1 MPSKW
6 KLESEMK
13 QHEIAGERG
22 RRGAGEK
29 KIPPAP
35 LLPLPPAF
43 LIFAFILL
51 SLAASIINPLH
62 EATDELRHYRFVRHI
77 VQNRALPIQ
86 GELLCRAQ
94 GHHPPLF
101 YALGALATAGIDTG
115 RNVCYSPPEN
125 PFWAYR
131 YWEVGNDNKN
141 QYLHGSDEAFPWH
154 GEALAVHII
163 RLINVLIGAGTV
175 YLTWL
180 IGRTI
185 WPKRPYLALGGAAFV
200 AFNPMF
206 VYMSGA
212 INNDVIAALTGTAV
226 ILACVQLIHDE
237 NGLSRRWGVKLGL
250 LFGLALLSK
259 FNLTAVAALIALTAT
274 IVAYQKKQWR
284 QWLEVGLL
292 TIFCAALLSGWW
304 FIRNQILYGE
314 PTGFQRLTE
323 LWGVRDPAQSFGVAV
338 FELDYLWTSLW
349 GRFGYGQIPM
359 PDGIYLALRWFVGF
373 SLLGLLIPLTR
384 KVSSTNQLP
393 AQHQTLR
400 ASLIILVLDVALF
413 FAVVFNYLLV
423 SPAGPMGRFF
433 FPALPALSILTFYGL
448 SQWLSLLKAPKW
460 EQATAVLV
468 NLLMVA
474 FTLISLFVYL
484 APAYAQPKTF
494 NGETAVIPNATNA
507 QFDAFANLRGY
518 QLSQTSLHPGDP
530 IDIDLYWEV
539 TAQPP
544 GNYLLF
550 VHLIDDIGTI
560 ISQRDT
566 HPGLGNFP
574 ASQWQAGDHFVE
586 SIRLYLPETAYTP
599 AQASLSIGLY
609 APVEGY
615 RLGITAAD
623 GTNLGDALHLADIT
637 LILASESAVPN
648 PLNQNF
654 NNELR
659 LVGYE
664 YDKRV
669 LPADDTINI
678 TLYWETINQTADYE
692 IQVALLE
699 SWGAVR
705 QTAVTQPHAS
715 TSQWP
720 SQQLIHTQHQLT
732 IPANLPSDAYNIHVA
747 LLDVNDQTRQNIV
760 AEDGHWLNDH
770 LLLSQVLINP

>member
-1 MPSKW
+1 MAN
-6 KLESEMK
+6 
-13 QHEIAGERG
+13 HN
-22 RRGAGEK
+22 
-29 KIPPAP
+29 
-35 LLPLPPAF
+35 LLTHSHLPVAIMLLAF
-43 LIFAFILL
+43 LMLGTT
-51 SLAASIINPLH
+51 ASIINPLH

-77 VQNRALPIQ
+77 VQNHSLPVQ
-86 GELLCRAQ
+86 GKLPCRAQ
-94 GHHPPLF
+94 SHHPPLF

-115 RNVCYSPPEN
+115 RDVCYSPPEN

-131 YWEVGNDNKN
+131 YWEVGIDNKN

-154 GEALAVHII
+154 GEALAAHIA
-163 RLINVLIGAGTV
+163 RFVNVLIGAGTV
-175 YLTWL
+175 YLTWR

-206 VYMSGA
+206 VYMAGA

-226 ILACVQLIHDE
+226 TLACIQLIQDK
-237 NGLSRRWGVKLGL
+237 NGLSHRWGLKLGL

-259 FNLTAVAALIALTAT
+259 FNLTAVAALIALAAT
-274 IVAYQKKQWR
+274 VVAYQKKQWR

-292 TIFCAALLSGWW
+292 TVFYASLISGWW
-304 FIRNQILYGE
+304 FLRNQILYGE

-323 LWGVRDPAQSFGVAV
+323 LWGVRDPAQSFGVAI

-349 GRFGYGQIPM
+349 GRFGYGQIPL
-359 PDGIYLALRWFVGF
+359 PDSVYLALRWFIGLALAGL
-373 SLLGLLIPLTR
+373 SLPLIRRTAEVRDIFWP
-384 KVSSTNQLP
+384 
-393 AQHQTLR
+393 
-400 ASLIILVLDVALF
+400 LIILALDVALF

-448 SQWLSLLKAPKW
+448 SQWLSLLKFRKW
-460 EQATAVLV
+460 ERQTAVLI
-468 NLLMVA
+468 NIFMAAL
-474 FTLISLFVYL
+474 TLISLFAYL
-484 APAYAQPKTF
+484 APAYAQPKAF
-494 NGETAVIPNATNA
+494 AGETAVIPNPTNA

-518 QLSQTSLHPGDP
+518 QLSQTSLHPGAP
-530 IDIDLYWEV
+530 VDIDLYWEV

-560 ISQRDT
+560 IAQRDT

-574 ASQWQAGDHFVE
+574 ASQWQAGDRFVE

-609 APVEGY
+609 APIDGY
-615 RLGITAAD
+615 RLGISAAD
-623 GTNLGDALHLADIT
+623 GSNLGDALVLADIAIEPVAE
-637 LILASESAVPN
+637 LAVPN

-659 LVGYE
+659 LIGYE
-664 YDKRV
+664 YDKRI
-669 LPADDTINI
+669 LQPDDTVTIS
-678 TLYWETINQTADYE
+678 LYWEMINQPADYE

-705 QTAVTQPHAS
+705 QTAVVQPHS
-715 TSQWP
+715 PTSQWP
-720 SQQLIHTQHQLT
+720 STQQVQTQHQLT
-732 IPANLPSDAYNIHVA
+732 IPTNLPPDAYNIHVA
-747 LLDVNDQTRQNIV
+747 LLDPNDQTRQNIV